1 MKMRDLDTYQVKSNL
16 IKVENLLGMKFR
28 EREMC
33 LEGETVEINQERS
46 WSVRSESQALLI

>member
-1 MKMRDLDTYQVKSNL
+1 MHENEGFRHLPSEEYL

-46 WSVRSESQALLI
+46 WKVRSES